1 MNIKI
6 AIKIYEY
13 RQLKRLTTRQLAAL
27 AGVSRSTIS
36 DAENGKHDITL
47 STLIKI
53 AVALGVLPEDLYSY
67 EFVRDAEQISKSI
80 DNKS

>member
-1 MNIKI
+1 MDIKI
-6 AIKIYEY
+6 TIKIYEY

-53 AVALGVLPEDLYSY
+53 AVALDVSPEKLYSY
-67 EFVRDAEQISKSI
+67 TCQT
-80 DNKS
+80 